1 MNCRLFLLF
10 FGFLILIK
18 LLSRKF
24 FGLRIITNI
33 YSALI
38 EFAEVWIHSQLVL
51 RQSINIW
58 SQNFRQ
64 VREVSYMLF
73 INKLFSPLVCKSSFF
88 HCQANLFVLPYSFSS
103 IIENCIFYY
112 ITAQFQVF
120 LTCVICN
127 FTDHFFIFGYKLTES
142 MVHFISFSQ
151 RCFRLIF
158 RSKFVAICKT
168 WSSSEFKTAL
178 FNFFFKIF
186 FQCNS

>member
-10 FGFLILIK
+10 FGFLNLIK

-24 FGLRIITNI
+24 VSLRIITNI

-38 EFAEVWIHSQLVL
+38 KFAEVWIDSQLVL
-51 RQSINIW
+51 RQSIYIW

-64 VREVSYMLF
+64 FREIRYMLL

-88 HCQANLFVLPYSFSS
+88 HCLTNLFVLPYSFSS

-120 LTCVICN
+120 LTRVICN
-127 FTDHFFIFGYKLTES
+127 FTNHFFIFSYKLTES
-142 MVHFISFSQ
+142 MVHFVSFSQ
-151 RCFRLIF
+151 RCFRLIS
-158 RSKFVAICKT
+158 RSKFIAICKT